1 MWPIYSRGFALLNN
15 VVSSSWKVL
24 LLNNIWSITF
34 LIFFFFFG
42 LTITFLIFYKFCNI
56 NLYYNAPWSDNKGGQ
71 WREILFLLRRFT
83 LNKPTSHSF
92 KHNCPIF
99 GALATVLPCLSIC
112 SYVFFSFNLQCL
124 FNKYIFLFKK
134 INHYETNT

>member
-1 MWPIYSRGFALLNN
+1 MWPIYSLGFAHLNN

-34 LIFFFFFG
+34 LIF
-42 LTITFLIFYKFCNI
+42 YKFGTI
-56 NLYYNAPWSDNKGGQ
+56 NLYYNAPWSDKGGQ

-92 KHNCPIF
+92 KHYCSIF
-99 GALATVLPCLSIC
+99 GAPATALPCLSIC
-112 SYVFFSFNLQCL
+112 SYAFFFFSFNLQCL
-124 FNKYIFLFKK
+124 FNKYIFLLKK
-134 INHYETNT
+134 LIIMKQILKF

>member
-1 MWPIYSRGFALLNN
+1 MAYLLSRLCPPQQCRIKFLKGPFIKQYLVYHILN
-15 VVSSSWKVL
+15 L
-24 LLNNIWSITF
+24 
-34 LIFFFFFG
+34 FFFFFG